1 MIFVRL
7 KIEYFFLFL
16 GFFCFV
22 HRLFTENSS
31 VTICGC
37 IFVSYFFDFEG
48 FQLSTVNCQ
57 YVGVMLVLC
66 WCYVDLMLVLC

>member
-22 HRLFTENSS
+22 HRLFTENGS
-31 VTICGC
+31 TDICGC
-37 IFVSYFFDFEG
+37 VFCELFFDFER
-48 FQLSTVNCQ
+48 F
-57 YVGVMLVLC
+57 
-66 WCYVDLMLVLC
+66 DR